1 MKFPILPS
9 VIFLFLVMFST
20 SNSFSR
26 ILPVTIPD
34 TTEAKKTSIDTST
47 VDSAKADDS
56 EDIVM
61 FWSKKNALGVNI
73 NEVAFINWNA
83 GGNNSVSALFYGNFD
98 RRFKKK
104 LLLWKTSASVRYGL
118 NAQEGRQ
125 LRKTDDEISLNS
137 TYGYRRDSTSNFR
150 YSAKFNFKTQ
160 FADGYKY
167 PQRDKPISSFMAPGY
182 IFLGVGAEYSAP
194 KEDLTVYLSPIT
206 EKSTFVLDQRL
217 ANEGMFGVTPA
228 VRDSIGNVL
237 EKGENVRTEVG
248 ILLTSSFSKEVFS
261 NINLDTHVSFYTDY
275 LNKFG
280 NIDVDWELKLNL
292 VVNEFVKANIGS
304 HLIYDD
310 DVKFKEDTNDD
321 GTLETLGPKIQFK
334 QLLGVG
340 MIYEF

>member
-1 MKFPILPS
+1 
-9 VIFLFLVMFST
+9 
-20 SNSFSR
+20 
-26 ILPVTIPD
+26 VTIPD
-34 TTEAKKTSIDTST
+34 TTVTKNTELDTSA
-47 VDSAKADDS
+47 VDSSKAKAQDM
-56 EDIVM
+56 VM
-61 FWSKKNALGVNI
+61 FWSKKNAVGVNL
-73 NEVAFINWNA
+73 NEVAFVNWSA
-83 GGNNSVSALFYGNFD
+83 GGNNSISALFFGNFE

-104 LLLWKTSASVRYGL
+104 LLLWKTSASLRYGL

-160 FADGYKY
+160 FAEGYRY
-167 PQRDKPISSFMAPGY
+167 PQRDKAISSFMAPGY
-182 IFLGVGAEYSAP
+182 VFLGVGAEYSAP
-194 KEDLTVYLSPIT
+194 NEDLTVYLSPLT

-217 ANEGMFGVTPA
+217 ANEGMFGVSPA
-228 VRDSIGNVL
+228 IRDVDGNIIV
-237 EKGENVRTEVG
+237 EGENVRTEVG
-248 ILLTSSFSKEVFS
+248 ILLTSSFSKQVFT
-261 NINLDTHVSFYTDY
+261 NVNLDNHVSFYTDY

-292 VVNEFVKANIGS
+292 VVNEFIKANIGS

-340 MIYEF
+340 VMYEF

>member
-1 MKFPILPS
+1 MKFTSILS
-9 VIFLFLVMFST
+9 FLLILIFSI
-20 SNSFSR
+20 SNSFASL
-26 ILPVTIPD
+26 LPKSLSD
-34 TTEAKKTSIDTST
+34 TTS
-47 VDSAKADDS
+47 VDSTRNDS
-56 EDIVM
+56 IKKEDQNLVM
-61 FWSKKNALGVNI
+61 PWSIKNSLGVNLS
-73 NEVAFINWNA
+73 EVAFVNWNA
-83 GGNNSVSALFYGNFD
+83 GGNNSVSALFYGNFERKFQKD
-98 RRFKKK
+98 
-104 LLLWKTSASVRYGL
+104 LLLWKTSATIRYGL
-118 NAQEGRQ
+118 NAQDGRKV
-125 LRKTDDEISLNS
+125 RKTDDEISLNS

-160 FADGYKY
+160 FANGYKY
-167 PQRDKPISSFMAPGY
+167 PQRDKSISSFMAPGY

-194 KEDLTVYLSPIT
+194 NEDLTVYLSPLT
-206 EKSTFVLDQRL
+206 DKSTFVLDQRL

-228 VRDSIGNVL
+228 VRDSIGNIIT
-237 EKGENVRTEVG
+237 KGENVRTEVG
-248 ILLTSSFSKEVFS
+248 ILLTSSFSKEVFT
-261 NINLDTHVSFYTDY
+261 NVNLDNQISFYTDY

-340 MIYEF
+340 VMYEF

>member
-1 MKFPILPS
+1 MKFTSILS
-9 VIFLFLVMFST
+9 FLLILIFSI
-20 SNSFSR
+20 SNSFASL
-26 ILPVTIPD
+26 LPKSLSD
-34 TTEAKKTSIDTST
+34 TTS
-47 VDSAKADDS
+47 VDSTRNDS
-56 EDIVM
+56 IKKEDQNLVM
-61 FWSKKNALGVNI
+61 PWSIKNSLGVNLS
-73 NEVAFINWNA
+73 EVAFVNWNA
-83 GGNNSVSALFYGNFD
+83 GGNNSVSALFYGNFERKFQKD
-98 RRFKKK
+98 
-104 LLLWKTSASVRYGL
+104 LLLWKTSATIRYGL
-118 NAQEGRQ
+118 NAQDGRKV
-125 LRKTDDEISLNS
+125 RKTDDEITLNS

-160 FADGYKY
+160 FANGYKY
-167 PQRDKPISSFMAPGY
+167 PQRDKSISSFMAPGY

-194 KEDLTVYLSPIT
+194 NEDLTVYLSPLT
-206 EKSTFVLDQRL
+206 DKSTFVLDQRL

-228 VRDSIGNVL
+228 VRDSIGNIIT
-237 EKGENVRTEVG
+237 KGENVRTEVG
-248 ILLTSSFSKEVFS
+248 ILLTSSFSKEVFT
-261 NINLDTHVSFYTDY
+261 NVNLDNQISFYTDY

-340 MIYEF
+340 VMYEF

>member
-1 MKFPILPS
+1 MKFKFAPLLPILLVLIFS
-9 VIFLFLVMFST
+9 VS
-20 SNSFSR
+20 SSFASR
-26 ILPVTIPD
+26 LSKTISD
-34 TTEAKKTSIDTST
+34 TTS
-47 VDSAKADDS
+47 VDSTKNDS
-56 EDIVM
+56 IKEESQDM
-61 FWSKKNALGVNI
+61 LMMWSKKNSLGVNMS
-73 NEVAFINWNA
+73 EVAFVNWNA
-83 GGNNSVSALFYGNFD
+83 GGNNSISALFYGNFE
-98 RRFKKK
+98 RKLQKN
-104 LLLWKTSASVRYGL
+104 LLLWKTSATIRYGL
-118 NAQEGRQ
+118 NAQEGRKV
-125 LRKTDDEISLNS
+125 RKTDDEISLNS

-167 PQRDKPISSFMAPGY
+167 PQRDKSISSFMAPGY

-194 KEDLTVYLSPIT
+194 NEDLTVYLSPLT
-206 EKSTFVLDQRL
+206 DKSTFVLDQRL

-237 EKGENVRTEVG
+237 VKGENVRTEVG
-248 ILLTSSFSKEVFS
+248 VLLTSSFSKEVF
-261 NINLDTHVSFYTDY
+261 NNVNLDNQVSFYTDY

-340 MIYEF
+340 VMYEF

>member
-1 MKFPILPS
+1 MSK
-9 VIFLFLVMFST
+9 
-20 SNSFSR
+20 
-26 ILPVTIPD
+26 TISD
-34 TTEAKKTSIDTST
+34 TTS
-47 VDSAKADDS
+47 VDSTKNDS
-56 EDIVM
+56 IKEESQDM
-61 FWSKKNALGVNI
+61 LMMWSKKNSLGVNMS
-73 NEVAFINWNA
+73 EVAFVNWNA
-83 GGNNSVSALFYGNFD
+83 GGNNSISALFYGNFE
-98 RRFKKK
+98 RKLQKN
-104 LLLWKTSASVRYGL
+104 LLLWKTSATIRYGL
-118 NAQEGRQ
+118 NAQEGRKV
-125 LRKTDDEISLNS
+125 RKTDDEISLNS

-167 PQRDKPISSFMAPGY
+167 PQRDKSISSFMAPGY

-194 KEDLTVYLSPIT
+194 NEDLTVYLSPLT
-206 EKSTFVLDQRL
+206 DKSTFVLDQRL

-237 EKGENVRTEVG
+237 VKGENVRTEVG
-248 ILLTSSFSKEVFS
+248 VLLTSSFSKEVF
-261 NINLDTHVSFYTDY
+261 NNVNLDNQVSFYTDY

-340 MIYEF
+340 VMYEF

>member
-1 MKFPILPS
+1 MKFKLTPITP
-9 VIFLFLVMFST
+9 IFIAFLFVVNSYAASSPLPIST
-20 SNSFSR
+20 S
-26 ILPVTIPD
+26 D
-34 TTEAKKTSIDTST
+34 TTS
-47 VDSAKADDS
+47 VDSAKKDS
-56 EDIVM
+56 IKDASQDMVM
-61 FWSKKNALGVNI
+61 LWSKKNSVGVNM
-73 NEVAFINWNA
+73 NEVAFVNWNA
-83 GGNNSVSALFYGNFD
+83 GGNNSISALFFGNFE
-98 RRFKKK
+98 RRFQKK
-104 LLLWKTSASVRYGL
+104 LLLWKTSATVRYGI
-118 NAQEGRQ
+118 NAQDGRK

-137 TYGYRRDSTSNFR
+137 TYGYRKDSTSNFR

-167 PQRDKPISSFMAPGY
+167 PQRDKSISSFMAPGY

-194 KEDLTVYLSPIT
+194 NEDLTVYASPLT
-206 EKSTFVLDQRL
+206 DKSTFVLDQRL

-228 VRDSIGNVL
+228 LKDSIGNIIT
-237 EKGENVRTEVG
+237 KGENIRTEVG
-248 ILLTSSFSKEVFS
+248 ILLTSNFTKEVFT
-261 NINLDTHVSFYTDY
+261 NVNLDNQVSFYTDY

-292 VVNEFVKANIGS
+292 VVNEFIKANIGS

-340 MIYEF
+340 VMYEF